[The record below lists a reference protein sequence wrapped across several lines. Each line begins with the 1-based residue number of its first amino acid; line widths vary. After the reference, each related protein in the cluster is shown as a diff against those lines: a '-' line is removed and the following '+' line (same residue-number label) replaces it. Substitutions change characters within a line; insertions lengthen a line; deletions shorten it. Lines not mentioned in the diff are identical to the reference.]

1 MDSDRKGSTVLL
13 IPPRARGG
21 MRVLPVLYGALERL
35 RPLVVVDK
43 ESL

>member
-13 IPPRARGG
+13 IPPRAPRGG
-21 MRVLPVLYGALERL
+21 MWVLPVLYGALERL
-35 RPLVVVDK
+35 RPLLVDK